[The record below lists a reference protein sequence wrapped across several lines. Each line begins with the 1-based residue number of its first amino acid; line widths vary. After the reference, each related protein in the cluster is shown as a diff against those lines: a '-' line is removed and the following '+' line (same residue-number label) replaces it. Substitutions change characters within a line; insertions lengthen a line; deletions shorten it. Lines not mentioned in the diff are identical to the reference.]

1 MPFDHIATGKPV
13 NKLAAQ
19 QLGRGIE
26 WKPNRKDSEGARRWD
41 TPPRLQPHPD
51 AKNFVDL
58 TGRRTGRM
66 TVVGYLG
73 KLNPKKKAV
82 WLCRCDC
89 GIFESRSAR
98 AILGASEWGKC
109 QDCMYLEK
117 VKRGFGNSPLDD
129 PLRPT
134 PTPSDERLSEGDGL

>member
-1 MPFDHIATGKPV
+1 MKTTPFDHIRTARPV
-13 NKLAAQ
+13 NRLAARQ
-19 QLGRGIE
+19 TGSGIV
-26 WKPNRKDSEGARRWD
+26 WTPNRRDTEGARRWH
-41 TPPRLQPHPD
+41 TPPALQPHPH

-58 TGRRTGRM
+58 TGRRVGRM

-98 AILGASEWGKC
+98 AIVDADGWGRC
-109 QDCMYLEK
+109 QDCLYLEM
-117 VKRGFGNSPLDD
+117 VKRGRGNSALDSR
-129 PLRPT
+129 PPPT
-134 PTPSDERLSEGDGL
+134 PAQIERIGER